1 MKTTLL
7 ATAMFVGSLGFA
19 APAFCQDAGAF
30 TGPWVAATAG
40 YDNFDAGTEEDSEA
54 EDGAVYGL
62 AFGYD
67 FNLGG
72 LVVGVEGEVTESS
85 VSATGT
91 DILEEGD
98 ELTLS
103 VGRDLYAGLRVG
115 FPVSD
120 KVMLFAKGGYSN
132 QRISATY
139 TLDDETVSESDTVNG
154 FRLGAGVELDLGQP
168 FARLEYRYSD
178 YGSFSDTELETSRHQ
193 VTLTAGLR
201 F

>member
-1 MKTTLL
+1 MVRTDPQS
-7 ATAMFVGSLGFA
+7 AVGF
-19 APAFCQDAGAF
+19 
-30 TGPWVAATAG
+30 
-40 YDNFDAGTEEDSEA
+40 
-54 EDGAVYGL
+54 
-62 AFGYD
+62 
-67 FNLGG
+67 
-72 LVVGVEGEVTESS
+72 
-85 VSATGT
+85 SATGT

-193 VTLTAGLR
+193 VMLTAGLR